1 MIKKQ
6 KIFARNVGSGNQGI
20 KCQLTFLFLLI
31 ILTES
36 CRAFFN
42 FVPSSEVQNKTTNGS
57 EDFAPFENENEKA
70 KGNENENEN
79 ENEKDSQQGIVQEIL
94 PTTTT
99 AASQRKSRRTEIGKT
114 ICFWF
119 CYCFPVYNYKAHM
132 ATKKHFFRT
141 YPL

>member
-6 KIFARNVGSGNQGI
+6 KIFARTVGSANQGI

-70 KGNENENEN
+70 KGNENE
-79 ENEKDSQQGIVQEIL
+79 KDSQQGIVQEIL

-99 AASQRKSRRTEIGKT
+99 AASQRKSRRTEIGKI
-114 ICFWF
+114 ICIWF
-119 CYCFPVYNYKAHM
+119 
-132 ATKKHFFRT
+132 
-141 YPL
+141 